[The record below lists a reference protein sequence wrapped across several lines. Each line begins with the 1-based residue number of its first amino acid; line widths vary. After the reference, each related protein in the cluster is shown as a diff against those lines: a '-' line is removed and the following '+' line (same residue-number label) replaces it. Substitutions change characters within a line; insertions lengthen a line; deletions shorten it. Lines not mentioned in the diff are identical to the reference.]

1 MIYVDTSALVK
12 RYLSEPGSDAFD
24 TFFLAQAPLTVSR
37 LTIVEMRCA
46 LARRRRNLQISPEL
60 EARVLDAFRLD
71 MQDGALE
78 VSSFLEDDLTLAYH
92 LMDEVA
98 DLPLRTLDALHL
110 AVARRHGIPAFSTAD
125 KKQADAAH
133 KLGFTLHRF
142 DLSQSI

>member
-12 RYLSEPGSDAFD
+12 RYVRETGSDAFD
-24 TFFLAQAPLTVSR
+24 AFFLEQAPLAISR

-46 LARRRRNLQISPEL
+46 LARRRRNKQVSSKL
-60 EARVLDAFRLD
+60 ETRVLDAFRLD
-71 MQDGALE
+71 IQDGALT

-110 AVARRHGIPAFSTAD
+110 AVARRHDMAAFSTAD
-125 KKQADAAH
+125 KKQAEAAQ
-133 KLGFTLHRF
+133 KLGFALHRF
-142 DLSQSI
+142 DPS

>member
-12 RYLSEPGSDAFD
+12 RYISEAGSDTFD
-24 TFFLAQAPLTVSR
+24 AFFLDRAPLAISR

-46 LARRRRNLQISPEL
+46 LARRRRSRQISAEL
-60 EARVLDAFRLD
+60 EAQVLEAFRLD
-71 MQDGALE
+71 MQDGALA

-110 AVARRHGIPAFSTAD
+110 AVARRHAIPGFSTAD
-125 KKQADAAH
+125 RKQAEAAQE
-133 KLGFTLHRF
+133 LGFALHRF
-142 DLSQSI
+142 D

>member
-12 RYLSEPGSDAFD
+12 RYISEAGSDVFD
-24 TFFLAQAPLTVSR
+24 AFFLAQAPLAISR

-46 LARRRRNLQISPEL
+46 LARRRRNQQISPEL
-60 EARVLDAFRLD
+60 ETRVLEAFRLD
-71 MQDGALE
+71 VQDGALA

-110 AVARRHGIPAFSTAD
+110 AVARRHAIPAFSTAD
-125 KKQADAAH
+125 KKQAEAAH
-133 KLGFTLHRF
+133 QLGFELHHF
-142 DLSQSI
+142 D

>member
-12 RYLSEPGSDAFD
+12 RYISEAGSDTFD
-24 TFFLAQAPLTVSR
+24 AFFLDRAPLAISR

-46 LARRRRNLQISPEL
+46 LARRRRSRQISAEL
-60 EARVLDAFRLD
+60 EAQVLEAFRLD
-71 MQDGALE
+71 MQDGALA

-110 AVARRHGIPAFSTAD
+110 AVARRHTVPAFSTAD
-125 KKQADAAH
+125 KQQAEAAQ
-133 KLGFTLHRF
+133 KLGFVLHRF
-142 DLSQSI
+142 D